1 MVVSA
6 ASTSDEWSTTLS
18 PREREVAFL
27 VARGFANKEIA
38 RELGLSPGTAK
49 LHVHSVFVKLGIRR
63 RDVLICLAS
72 GLGVTEGATCQ
83 NWR

>member
-1 MVVSA
+1 MVVSV

-18 PREREVAFL
+18 PRQREVAFL

-38 RELGLSPGTAK
+38 RELGLSLGTTK
-49 LHVHSVFVKLGIRR
+49 LHVHNVFQKLGIRR
-63 RDVLICLAS
+63 RDMLICLAS
-72 GLGVTEGATCQ
+72 GLVVAEGATCQ